1 MKHKHQQAAFDE
13 QNERVAQF
21 ADKMNRTYGSL
32 VIQKKRKIVINIS
45 QEVFDY
51 IAKNSL
57 PLVDSPDSTLRRLF
71 GLPPK
76 KSKDQT

>member
-1 MKHKHQQAAFDE
+1 M
-13 QNERVAQF
+13 RVKQVLP
-21 ADKMNRTYGSL
+21 DRRNGDGSYSPVTITKEL
-32 VIQKKRKIVINIS
+32 HPKRRKIVINIS